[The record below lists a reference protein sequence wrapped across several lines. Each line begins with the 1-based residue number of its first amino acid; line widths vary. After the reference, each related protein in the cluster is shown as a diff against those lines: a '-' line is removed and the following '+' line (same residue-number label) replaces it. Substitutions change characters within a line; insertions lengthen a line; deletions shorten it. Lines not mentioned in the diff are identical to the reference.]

1 VSKSFFNTKAASL
14 FFKLPKNVS
23 FNILPI
29 GNTDVVVTDG
39 YTGNMVL
46 KNIEGTA
53 KSIGK
58 MLKETPKNVSFNIL
72 PIDFAVPSIFLST
85 MLPVYPSVTTTCT
98 EPAKGNTLTKKSYQL
113 LKDDQSFNFDGNIEA
128 KTF

>member
-1 VSKSFFNTKAASL
+1 MLKIRGIQNPKVSLLNIGTEPAKGNTLTKKSYQLLKDDQ
-14 FFKLPKNVS
+14 S
-23 FNILPI
+23 FNFDGNIEAKTLME

-58 MLKETPKNVSFNIL
+58 MLKETF
-72 PIDFAVPSIFLST
+72 
-85 MLPVYPSVTTTCT
+85 
-98 EPAKGNTLTKKSYQL
+98 
-113 LKDDQSFNFDGNIEA
+113 
-128 KTF
+128 